1 MIYGVDVGG
10 SKIEIAVF
18 DNKLQRIE
26 SWRVAT
32 PKQSYDAFLTQIAAL
47 VHQAD
52 DKYGCKGQVGIGMP
66 GIVNAK
72 QRVLS
77 ANVPCANGKTV
88 KADLMALLERPIAV
102 ENDCRCFALSEASL
116 GAGVSYKKVF
126 GAIIGTGAG
135 GGFCIDGAL
144 YKSAQG
150 IAGEYGHHPLSAL
163 LQQKYGL
170 PIWDCGCGLQGCLE
184 RYVAGP
190 GLASLYRHF
199 TDRELTSEQV
209 VAAMRAGEAEAKH
222 AFSCYMDLLGSAFA
236 NLIKAYD
243 PEVIVLGGGM
253 SLIDE
258 LVEALPQAIE
268 PHVFSAIAVP
278 DIVRAKHGDASGA
291 LGAAI
296 LGSKLDA

>member
-18 DNKLQRIE
+18 DEKLQRIE

-32 PKQSYDAFLTQIAAL
+32 PKHSYEAFLAQIVTL
-47 VHQAD
+47 VQQAD

-66 GIVNAK
+66 GIVNAQ

-77 ANVPCANGKTV
+77 ANVPCANGKEV
-88 KADLMALLERPIAV
+88 KADLVAQLERPIAV

-116 GAGVSYKKVF
+116 GAGKQYQKVF

-150 IAGEYGHHPLSAL
+150 IAGEYGHHPLSAV
-163 LQQKYGL
+163 LQQKYHL
-170 PIWDCGCGLQGCLE
+170 PILACGCGLQGCLE

-190 GLASLYRHF
+190 GLAGLYQHF
-199 TDRELTSEQV
+199 TTQTLTSEQV
-209 VAAMRAGEAEAKH
+209 ITAMRAGESEARH
-222 AFSCYMDLLGSAFA
+222 AFNCYMDLLGSAFA

-258 LVEALPQAIE
+258 LVETLPKAIE
-268 PHVFSAIAVP
+268 PHVFSAVSVP

-291 LGAAI
+291 LGAAL
-296 LGSKLDA
+296 LGSKVHA